1 MDIDNILVEL
11 EIIGQLK
18 EHDKLAISVIP
29 GDTKIFVS
37 TYSWYSRIVRKY
49 NGYGRD
55 TCIKHIEILVDMVEK
70 TSKTII
76 EGSLSDMCVTI
87 KSSIAKCN
95 TGLKNL
101 KDTYQDDSEIVAK
114 LVILINRMEKI
125 LKLLEEFNDS
135 INIDINSSINL
146 NIPDNEEAYTRNMTV
161 THTSPKHGNNNNDNN
176 DNNNNNYN
184 NDNNDNNGSSSP
196 DGYNTITGAITRTRD
211 QATINKTTTN
221 LMESNLKNFASSTKK
236 KMLS

>member
-87 KSSIAKCN
+87 KSSIANCN

-146 NIPDNEEAYTRNMTV
+146 NIHDNEGTYTRNEIV
-161 THTSPKHGNNNNDNN
+161 THTSPKPGNNDNNSKHDNNNDNN
-176 DNNNNNYN
+176 DNN
-184 NDNNDNNGSSSP
+184 DSP
-196 DGYNTITGAITRTRD
+196 DGYNTITGATTYRVTNTRD
-211 QATINKTTTN
+211 KATINNTTTN

>member
-87 KSSIAKCN
+87 KSSIANCN

-146 NIPDNEEAYTRNMTV
+146 NIHDNEEAYKSRNVVV
-161 THTSPKHGNNNNDNN
+161 THTSPKPGNNVNNDNN
-176 DNNNNNYN
+176 DNN
-184 NDNNDNNGSSSP
+184 DSP
-196 DGYNTITGAITRTRD
+196 DGYNTIPGAITRTRD
-211 QATINKTTTN
+211 KSTINKTTTN